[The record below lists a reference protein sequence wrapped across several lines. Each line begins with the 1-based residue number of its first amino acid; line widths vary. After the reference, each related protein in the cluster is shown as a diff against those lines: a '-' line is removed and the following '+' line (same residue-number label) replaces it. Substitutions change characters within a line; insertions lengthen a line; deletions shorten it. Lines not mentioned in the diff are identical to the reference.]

1 MLEGSLKAEFFNGEL
16 KDLTDKMTSE
26 LRPEEREET
35 AEGKKVPA
43 ERTAVVKQCPVPGG
57 GRCLMWSGC
66 HAKTDEESSEDG
78 TCVRRSTAMGPA
90 RGRGDFRQADGGE
103 AVKGGNS
110 GSIFDLLD
118 VKGGEK
124 EGQR

>member
-1 MLEGSLKAEFFNGEL
+1 
-16 KDLTDKMTSE
+16 
-26 LRPEEREET
+26 
-35 AEGKKVPA
+35 
-43 ERTAVVKQCPVPGG
+43 
-57 GRCLMWSGC
+57 
-66 HAKTDEESSEDG
+66 
-78 TCVRRSTAMGPA
+78 MGPA
-90 RGRGDFRQADGGE
+90 RGRGDFRQVDGGE